1 MGSAPRLG
9 HHRCRCSLQPWSPQ
23 QRVEIF
29 QLRKPEPGWDRLP
42 IPSFLMDSPI
52 WGAWGVGKALSPC
65 WLTYSI
71 YCRFRTD
78 PKTGQREGPHTALQK
93 LKCAASIK
101 QSLEEEARSG
111 PGRRGSLFKCKKT
124 LKHANL
130 GGRREAF
137 SAGGSPWGLKA
148 PLHPFPGTGQTP
160 RCCHV
165 GPSRAGGA
173 SALPRGHPP
182 RPRPTGGVHSLT
194 RW

>member
-1 MGSAPRLG
+1 MGPSSHPLLSNAQSHLG
-9 HHRCRCSLQPWSPQ
+9 GLGGGQSSVSLLADLTASTADIGLTPKHGS
-23 QRVEIF
+23 V
-29 QLRKPEPGWDRLP
+29 KGHTLP
-42 IPSFLMDSPI
+42 S
-52 WGAWGVGKALSPC
+52 K
-65 WLTYSI
+65 
-71 YCRFRTD
+71 
-78 PKTGQREGPHTALQK
+78 K

-130 GGRREAF
+130 GGRREVF

-148 PLHPFPGTGQTP
+148 PLRPFPGTGQTP

-173 SALPRGHPP
+173 SALPRGRPP